1 MAADH
6 RREMPERVRALYASR
21 RQAAEAAGLAR
32 RRALE
37 AAHPELAA
45 LERRV
50 TAAAI
55 ARLGALDLSSD
66 ARRRAEEE
74 LDALRGERRR
84 LLAAI
89 GADPAGYDTTV
100 PLCSRCG
107 DTGYDGDHLC
117 GCYPEVAGP
126 WLREQSGL
134 PADAGAGFRNFDAEL
149 FNARPRSAPDGSPLP
164 SVRRERERQ
173 RDYLLDWCDVFPVN
187 DPAHIYLSGP
197 TGTGK
202 TWFAQAVGDRLI
214 ERGYGV
220 LYLTAPDWHQHLA
233 QLRRL
238 TTSFGPDPLRLALAE
253 EMQQRIETVD
263 CLILDDLGTENV
275 PPATRLTELLGLL
288 NQRLTAGRPL
298 VISSNLALGDVRQV
312 YDERV
317 SSRLIGAFQLLDIS
331 GEDIRLTRRRRRL
344 AER

>member
-1 MAADH
+1 MPADN
-6 RREMPERVRALYASR
+6 RREMPEHVRALYAGR
-21 RQAAEAAGLAR
+21 RQAAEAASHAR

-55 ARLGALDLSSD
+55 ARLEALDLSPD
-66 ARRRAEEE
+66 ARRRAEDE
-74 LDALRGERRR
+74 LDSLRGERRR
-84 LLAAI
+84 LLAAL
-89 GADPAGYDTTV
+89 GTDPAGYDATV
-100 PLCSRCG
+100 PLCPRCG
-107 DTGYDGDHLC
+107 DTGYDGDSFC
-117 GCYPEVAGP
+117 ACYPEVAGP
-126 WLREQSGL
+126 WLRAQSGL
-134 PADAGAGFRNFDAEL
+134 PADAEAGFASFDAAL
-149 FNARPRSAPDGSPLP
+149 FSARPRSAPDGSPLP
-164 SVRRERERQ
+164 SVRDEREWQ
-173 RDYLLDWCDVFPVN
+173 RDYLLGWCNAFPAN
-187 DPAHIYLSGP
+187 DPTHVYLSGP

-202 TWFAQAVGDRLI
+202 TWFAQAIGRRLL

-233 QLRRL
+233 RLRRL

-253 EMQQRIETVD
+253 DMQQRIESVD

-288 NQRLTAGRPL
+288 NQRLAAGRPL